1 MVSAMEKRA
10 SSSPPVTPTL
20 RAIPFT
26 ASGGAEALL
35 LSSAQREQLAQIG
48 VRIRLPARMV
58 ILREESPADWVFAI
72 SDGCV
77 KCYRELPSGK
87 RALSAFLFSHDIF
100 GLAEN
105 GRYVNTVQAISN
117 VTLFRVPTMELAN
130 LLKQDGNLQFQFLS
144 KVTHELRSA
153 QRRATMINR
162 RDAVGRFAMF
172 IALMGNRSPVLT
184 DGQEVAL
191 ADGAL
196 RHRRLPRPV
205 ARIREP
211 LRRGARAQRP
221 GEVREPAPRAHPRRR
236 PHGQARGGRLAARRE
251 QSSDVRR
258 MEALIHRL
266 AGFAEHLTDAA
277 AVIIV
282 AYGVIEAFVHLLG
295 IMARPRTSHGERK
308 KVWRRFGVWL
318 LLGLEFE
325 LAADIIGSIVSPT
338 WEDIGQLG
346 AIAVIRTFLN
356 YFLEQDLDHA
366 DAAGEAREPIQS

>member
-10 SSSPPVTPTL
+10 ASSPPVTPTL

-35 LSSAQREQLAQIG
+35 LSNAQREQLAQIG
-48 VRIRLPARMV
+48 VRIGQKVWTTFAHH
-58 ILREESPADWVFAI
+58 ADWVFAI

-87 RALSAFLFSHDIF
+87 RALSAFLFNHDIF

-117 VTLFRVPTMELAN
+117 VTLFRVPTMELAH

-191 ADGAL
+191 PMARSDIADFLGLSLESVSRSAAELERSGLVKFEHRHLARILDGA
-196 RHRRLPRPV
+196 
-205 ARIREP
+205 
-211 LRRGARAQRP
+211 
-221 GEVREPAPRAHPRRR
+221 
-236 PHGQARGGRLAARRE
+236 
-251 QSSDVRR
+251 R
-258 MEALIHRL
+258 MAKLV
-266 AGFAEHLTDAA
+266 A
-277 AVIIV
+277 AV
-282 AYGVIEAFVHLLG
+282 
-295 IMARPRTSHGERK
+295 
-308 KVWRRFGVWL
+308 
-318 LLGLEFE
+318 
-325 LAADIIGSIVSPT
+325 
-338 WEDIGQLG
+338 
-346 AIAVIRTFLN
+346 
-356 YFLEQDLDHA
+356 
-366 DAAGEAREPIQS
+366 